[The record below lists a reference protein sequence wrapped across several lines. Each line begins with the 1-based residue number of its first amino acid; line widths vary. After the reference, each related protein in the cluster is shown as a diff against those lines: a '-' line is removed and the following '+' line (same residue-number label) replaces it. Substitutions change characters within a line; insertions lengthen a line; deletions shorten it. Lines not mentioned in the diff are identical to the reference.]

1 MGTRISL
8 SPGGRTAT
16 LTVDSD
22 IDDRARPAIESAA
35 AGLPLSVRYLTLD
48 LTRVDFVDS
57 ALLHLVRTVDRSVTG
72 RGGLLRI
79 AGLRPQPSRLLALAA
94 DLWPDVRWEAYGACS
109 GLN

>member
-1 MGTRISL
+1 MPRISL

-22 IDDRARPAIESAA
+22 IDERARPAIESAA
-35 AGLPLSVRYLTLD
+35 ARLPLTVRYLTLD
-48 LTRVDFVDS
+48 LARVDFVDS
-57 ALLHLVRTVDRSVTG
+57 ALLHLLRTVDHSVTG

-94 DLWPDVRWEAYGACS
+94 DLWPEVRWEAYGATAGS
-109 GLN
+109 N